1 MPDRLLVGRLE
12 IMDVQH
18 LAGAGRLG
26 KAYQQGL
33 FLGQAHVLALA
44 AAIRLGLERF
54 DAAVVIGHVRP
65 VDRAQRHAHRCRNRG
80 LSHPTLAQQ
89 HHLDALALR
98 GRYLPSQRR
107 FQPAHFGFA
116 AFGHLFPPNQM
127 ATANHSSWPENNSR
141 AAQLPQTFRFK
152 QLWSW
157 YDTSG
162 RSRDSRPRR
171 SRDRG
176 FLWDDWVSARESG
189 NPLPSQ
195 FSGRA
200 WTGTARRNARTR
212 PCRWDRQRRRGAESL
227 SAEDHIP

>member
-1 MPDRLLVGRLE
+1 
-12 IMDVQH
+12 
-18 LAGAGRLG
+18 
-26 KAYQQGL
+26 
-33 FLGQAHVLALA
+33 
-44 AAIRLGLERF
+44 
-54 DAAVVIGHVRP
+54 AVVIGHVRP

-80 LSHPTLAQQ
+80 LSHPALAQQ

-157 YDTSG
+157 YDIVVPSPAINEFFTDDRIKLVG
-162 RSRDSRPRR
+162 R
-171 SRDRG
+171 
-176 FLWDDWVSARESG
+176 
-189 NPLPSQ
+189 
-195 FSGRA
+195 
-200 WTGTARRNARTR
+200 TALETRTVHM
-212 PCRWDRQRRRGAESL
+212 PD
-227 SAEDHIP
+227 